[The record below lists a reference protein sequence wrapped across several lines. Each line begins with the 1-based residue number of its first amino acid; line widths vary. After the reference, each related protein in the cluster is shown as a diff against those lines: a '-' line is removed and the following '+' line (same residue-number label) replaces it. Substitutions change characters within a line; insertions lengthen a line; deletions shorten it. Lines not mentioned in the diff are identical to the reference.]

1 MNEKVTEF
9 ENEEFSGASLDTIEV
24 PDTDLVVLE
33 EMASPPSKDEEQEQA
48 KDKDK
53 EPGEDEKAGKE
64 TDEKQDKE
72 QEELSEEEKEKQHK
86 RDLYKTPRNK
96 LVREW
101 HEAHEQ
107 AAAQKA
113 RAELLEQEL
122 AEVKK
127 AKEAEDDPLKELNE
141 RQQQLTDDLK
151 AAADDADLEAYNSA
165 RLELDEI
172 NNKIMEVRF
181 QKPAEKDDEKPAA
194 PESEARAEQ
203 EGPHP
208 AAQEWMDRNEW
219 FFNPKHDYLAAYAQ
233 KVEAQLQSEG
243 MRMGPKL
250 YEKMDEILSEVP
262 GYEEVMGTAKH
273 GNDGDGNEGNEDS
286 GKPTGKPKHL
296 TAPSRPGN
304 GPTKP
309 KPGEL
314 SEYDK
319 KTMRMAKLDPNNEQ
333 HKATYL
339 KYKR

>member
-33 EMASPPSKDEEQEQA
+33 EMASPPSKDEEQEKA
-48 KDKDK
+48 K

-72 QEELSEEEKEKQHK
+72 QEEISEEEKEKQHK

-122 AEVKK
+122 AEFKK
-127 AKEAEDDPLKELNE
+127 TTEAEDDPLKELNE

-151 AAADDADLEAYNSA
+151 AAADDADLESYNSA

-181 QKPAEKDDEKPAA
+181 SKPAEKEDEKPAA
-194 PESEARAEQ
+194 PESEAHAEQ

-208 AAQEWMDRNEW
+208 SAQEWMDRNEW

-262 GYEEVMGTAKH
+262 GYEEVMGNEENH
-273 GNDGDGNEGNEDS
+273 GNEGNEDT
-286 GKPTGKPKHL
+286 GKPSGKPKHL